1 MSPDRILYVVNDAP
15 FFLSH
20 RLPVARA
27 AHQAGWE
34 VHVATPPSD
43 AAAVITAN
51 GFSFHPISMTRKGTN
66 PPAELR
72 SIASLFR
79 LYRRVRPRLVHHV
92 TMKPVLYGGIA
103 ARLARVPGVVGA
115 LTGLGHVFTAD
126 TAGSAVLR
134 SLMKSGLRA
143 ALSHPNQM
151 IILQNPDDR
160 SMLIASNIIAP
171 EETTLIPGSG
181 VDMEVFTPSAE
192 PAGPVLVV
200 LPSRMLWSKGIAEFV
215 DAARMLRDA
224 GSSARFALVGDTDP
238 DNPAAVP
245 TARLAD
251 WHGSGVV
258 EWWGYQRDMPAVFR
272 QAHVV
277 CLPSFYGEGV
287 PKSLIEAAAS
297 GKPIVST
304 NAPGCR
310 EIVRDGENGLLVPI
324 RDSRALADALESLIA
339 SEDLRRRMGARSRD
353 IAVTGFAVER
363 IIAQTLAVYERLLT
377 RI

>member
-43 AAAVITAN
+43 AAAMIESS
-51 GFSFHPISMTRKGTN
+51 GFAFHPISMTRKGTN
-66 PPAELR
+66 PLAELR

-92 TMKPVLYGGIA
+92 TIKPVLYGGIA

-134 SLMKSGLRA
+134 SMLKSGLRA

-160 SMLIASNIIAP
+160 NMLIASKIVAP
-171 EETTLIPGSG
+171 DETALIPGSG
-181 VDMEVFTPSAE
+181 VDMEVFTPSPE

-215 DAARMLRDA
+215 EAARTLREA
-224 GSSARFALVGDTDP
+224 GSTARFALVGDTDP

-245 TARLAD
+245 TDKLAD

-258 EWWGYQRDMPAVFR
+258 EWWGYRRDMPAVFK
-272 QAHVV
+272 QAHIV

-310 EIVRDGENGLLVPI
+310 EIVRDGENGLLVPV
-324 RDSRALADALESLIA
+324 RDPRALADALETLIA
-339 SEDLRRRMGARSRD
+339 SGHLRRRMGARSRD
-353 IAVTGFAVER
+353 IAVAGFAVEH
-363 IIAQTLAVYERLLT
+363 IVAQTLAVYERIST

>member
-181 VDMEVFTPSAE
+181 VDMEVFHPSAE

-324 RDSRALADALESLIA
+324 RDSRALADALETLID